1 MTDTVLVTE
10 TIPYALRATGVKRS
24 FQLPQSRLFAKHP
37 YLHAVDGV
45 DVAVKPGETL
55 GIVGE
60 SGCGKSTLGR
70 VLIGL
75 DRADTGTIEWNGKPA
90 GAHTG
95 AVQAVFQDPSSALN
109 PRMTILESIG
119 EAVPQLRGVDR
130 ESRVSELMGLV
141 DLDPQLMTRFPHE
154 LSGGQQQRVCIA
166 RAIASDPALILL
178 DEAVSSLDASL
189 QMQVI
194 ELLRS
199 LQVRTGAAFIFIS
212 HDLRA
217 VRGVSDWIAV
227 MYLGQIVE
235 LAPSEEFD
243 EQLRHPY
250 SVALRSAE
258 PSIPGDAFQPERIIL
273 EGDPPSAIDLP
284 KGCRFASRCPVAQAR
299 CREEAPEL
307 VADETG
313 RAVRCHF
320 PGSLQ
325 LTRRGTEEAVA
336 S

>member
-1 MTDTVLVTE
+1 MGDS
-10 TIPYALRATGVKRS
+10 PKYALAATGVERR
-24 FQLPQSRLFAKHP
+24 FRLPQDKLFGPKR

-45 DVAVKPGETL
+45 DVRVETGHTL
-55 GIVGE
+55 GVVGE

-75 DRADTGTIEWNGKPA
+75 DNADGGTITWDGEPA

-95 AVQAVFQDPSSALN
+95 KVQAVFQDPASALN
-109 PRMTILESIG
+109 PRMLIVDAIA
-119 EAVPQLRGVDR
+119 EAIPNLARSGR
-130 ESRVSELMGLV
+130 EARVGELMALV
-141 DLDPQLMTRFPHE
+141 DLDPQLMHRYPHE

-166 RAIASDPALILL
+166 RAIASDPSFILL

-194 ELLRS
+194 DLLRN
-199 LQVRTGAAFIFIS
+199 LQERTGTAFIFIS

-235 LAPSEEFD
+235 LAPADEFD
-243 EQLRHPY
+243 EELRHPY

-258 PSIPGDAFQPERIIL
+258 PSIPGGGFAAERIIL
-273 EGDPPSAIDLP
+273 QGDPPSAVDLP
-284 KGCRFASRCPVAQAR
+284 KGCRFASRCPVAQELCHR
-299 CREEAPEL
+299 EAPALES
-307 VADETG
+307 DSEG
-313 RAVRCHF
+313 RAIRCHF
-320 PGSLQ
+320 PGSLK
-325 LTRRGTEEAVA
+325 LSRKVEEV
-336 S
+336 STQ

>member
-1 MTDTVLVTE
+1 MNE
-10 TIPYALRATGVKRS
+10 TQQFALRASGIKRT
-24 FQLPQSRLFAKHP
+24 FQLPKERLFGP
-37 YLHAVDGV
+37 RRVLRAVDGV
-45 DVAVKPGETL
+45 DLHVAPGKTL

-75 DRADTGTIEWNGKPA
+75 DQADAGTIEWNGAPA

-95 AVQAVFQDPSSALN
+95 TVQAVFQDPSSALN
-109 PRMTILESIG
+109 PRLSIADSIA
-119 EAVPQLRGVDR
+119 EALPALRAAER
-130 ESRVSELMGLV
+130 EARVEELMALV
-141 DLDPQLMTRFPHE
+141 DLDPQLMHRFPHE

-166 RAIASDPALILL
+166 RAVASDPALILL

-194 ELLRS
+194 QLLRS
-199 LQVRTGAAFIFIS
+199 LQERTGAAFIFIS

-235 LAPSEEFD
+235 LAPAEEFD
-243 EQLRHPY
+243 DQLQHPY

-258 PSIPGDAFQPERIIL
+258 PSLPSDEFRPERIIL
-273 EGDPPSAIDLP
+273 EGDPPSAVAEQQ
-284 KGCRFASRCPVAQAR
+284 GCSFASRCPVAQPR
-299 CREEAPEL
+299 CREQTPEL
-307 VADETG
+307 VATDSG

-320 PGSLQ
+320 PGTLQ
-325 LTRRGTEEAVA
+325 LTRRAPEGVSAP
-336 S
+336 

>member
-1 MTDTVLVTE
+1 MAKSHS
-10 TIPYALRATGVKRS
+10 YALAATGVERR
-24 FQLPQSRLFAKHP
+24 FQLPQDKLFGPKR

-45 DVAVKPGETL
+45 DVRVEAGHTL
-55 GIVGE
+55 GVVGE

-75 DRADTGTIEWNGKPA
+75 DVADAGEIEWDGVPA

-95 AVQAVFQDPSSALN
+95 KVQAVFQDPSSALN
-109 PRMTILESIG
+109 PRMLIIDAIA
-119 EAVPQLRGVDR
+119 EAIPALPRSQR
-130 ESRVSELMGLV
+130 ETRVAELMLLV
-141 DLDPQLMTRFPHE
+141 DLEPQLMHRYPYE

-166 RAIASDPALILL
+166 RAIASDPSFILL

-199 LQVRTGAAFIFIS
+199 LQERTGTAYIFIS

-235 LAPSEEFD
+235 LAPANEFD
-243 EQLRHPY
+243 DQLRHPY

-258 PSIPGDAFQPERIIL
+258 PSIPGDPFQAERIIL
-273 EGDPPSAIDLP
+273 QGDPPSAVELP
-284 KGCRFASRCPVAQAR
+284 KGCRFASRCPVAQEL
-299 CREEAPEL
+299 CRNEAPALES
-307 VADETG
+307 DSDG
-313 RAVRCHF
+313 RAIRCHF
-320 PGSLQ
+320 PGSLK
-325 LTRRGTEEAVA
+325 LTRRAEEVIAP
-336 S
+336 

>member
-1 MTDTVLVTE
+1 MTNSRA
-10 TIPYALRATGVKRS
+10 YALEATGIERR
-24 FQLPQSRLFAKHP
+24 FALPQDKLFAPKRF
-37 YLHAVDGV
+37 LHAVDGI
-45 DVAVKPGETL
+45 DVRVREGETL
-55 GIVGE
+55 GVVGE

-75 DRADTGTIEWNGKPA
+75 DKADAGTIAWGGSPA
-90 GAHTG
+90 AAHTG

-109 PRMTILESIG
+109 PRRSVGDSIA
-119 EAVPQLRGVDR
+119 EALPKLSQRARNDR
-130 ESRVSELMGLV
+130 VAELMGLV
-141 DLDPQLMTRFPHE
+141 DLDEQLMHRYPHE

-166 RAIASDPALILL
+166 RAIASDPTLILL

-194 ELLRS
+194 ELLRE
-199 LQVRTGAAFIFIS
+199 LQERTGAAFIFIS

-235 LAPSEEFD
+235 LAPADEFD
-243 EQLRHPY
+243 DQLRHPY

-258 PSIPGDAFQPERIIL
+258 PSIPGDPFVAERIIL
-273 EGDPPSAIDLP
+273 EGDPPSAVDLP
-284 KGCRFASRCPVAQAR
+284 VGCRFASRCPVAQKR
-299 CREEAPEL
+299 CFEEAPPLESDD
-307 VADETG
+307 AG
-313 RAVRCHF
+313 RAIRCHF

-325 LTRRGTEEAVA
+325 LTRRHEKE
-336 S
+336 SQQP

>member
-1 MTDTVLVTE
+1 MSEGTSLA
-10 TIPYALRATGVKRS
+10 IRATGIVKK
-24 FQLPQSRLFAKHP
+24 FPLPQEGIFAARR
-37 YLHAVDGV
+37 YVHAVDGI
-45 DVAVKPGETL
+45 DVEVPVGKTL

-75 DRADTGTIEWNGKPA
+75 DKADAGTIEWAGKPA
-90 GAHTG
+90 GRHDGT
-95 AVQAVFQDPSSALN
+95 VQAVFQDPASALN
-109 PRMTILESIG
+109 PRQTIFDAIA
-119 EAVPQLRGVDR
+119 EAVPQLRG
-130 ESRVSELMGLV
+130 ESLRIRVKELMDMVELDH
-141 DLDPQLMTRFPHE
+141 DLMERFPHK

-189 QMQVI
+189 QMQVVY
-194 ELLRS
+194 LLRE
-199 LQVRTGAAFIFIS
+199 LQERTKAAYIFIS

-235 LAPSEEFD
+235 LAPADEF
-243 EQLRHPY
+243 ENNLLHPY

-258 PSIPGDAFQPERIIL
+258 PALPNDEFRPERIIL
-273 EGDPPSAIDLP
+273 EGDPQSAVELP
-284 KGCRFASRCPVAQAR
+284 RGCRFASRCPVAQQV
-299 CREEAPEL
+299 CHEKAPEL
-307 VADETG
+307 EFDAEG
-313 RAVRCHF
+313 RAIRCFF
-320 PGSLQ
+320 PGSLK
-325 LTRRGTEEAVA
+325 LTRRAEEVL